1 MFIFDHILTELSE
14 DSVTGFWSEE
24 VQP

>member
-14 DSVTGFWSEE
+14 DSVTDLWSEE
-24 VQP
+24 VQ